1 MPGDSGASRRA
12 VMYGAED
19 LSSMA
24 LFSGNFINFGYW
36 QDFTPGLISIDER
49 TESQANLYRTVLRRL
64 EITSTDVALEVGC
77 GIAVGAA
84 LALREFTP
92 RAVHGLDLSPDQ
104 LDRATRINAD
114 VIAHQPDRFVLR
126 QGSAL
131 ELPYPDEKFDKCYSV
146 EAAQHFD
153 NLAAFASEAYRVLR
167 PGGRLVV
174 TTFFTPYP
182 AAIDQLQRLIETIDS
197 GVDVVLAIDTFRDDL
212 LEAGF
217 VDVRVENIGDHVW
230 RGYDAWIAQT
240 EFRDGWGRN
249 WLKAYNRSLIDYYLI
264 TADKK

>member
-1 MPGDSGASRRA
+1 
-12 VMYGAED
+12 MYGVDD
-19 LSSMA
+19 LSSKA
-24 LFSGNFINFGYW
+24 IFSGNFINFGYW

-49 TESQANLYRTVLRRL
+49 TKSQANLYRTVLRRL
-64 EITSTDVALEVGC
+64 EIRPTEVALEVGC

-84 LALREFTP
+84 LALREFNP

-104 LDRATRINAD
+104 IDRATRINAD

-131 ELPYPDEKFDKCYSV
+131 DIPFTDEMFDKCYSV
-146 EAAQHFD
+146 EAAQHFED
-153 NLAAFASEAYRVLR
+153 LAAFASEAYRVLR

-182 AAIDQLQRLIETIDS
+182 AAINELRKLIETIDS
-197 GVDVVLAIDTFRDDL
+197 GVDVVLAIDSFREDL

-230 RGYDAWIAQT
+230 RGYDAWIGQT
-240 EFRDGWGRN
+240 EFWDDWGRN
-249 WLKAYNRSLIDYYLI
+249 WLAAYNRRLIDYYLI

>member
-1 MPGDSGASRRA
+1 MPGERGAARRA
-12 VMYGAED
+12 VMYGADD

-36 QDFTPGLISIDER
+36 QDVTPGLISIDER
-49 TESQANLYRTVLRRL
+49 TESQAKLYRTVLRRL
-64 EITSTDVALEVGC
+64 EITSTDLALEVGC
-77 GIAVGAA
+77 GIAVGTA

-114 VIAHQPDRFVLR
+114 VITQQPDRFILQ
-126 QGSAL
+126 QGSTL
-131 ELPYPDEKFDKCYSV
+131 DIPYPDATFDKCYSV
-146 EAAQHFD
+146 EAAQHFE
-153 NLAAFASEAYRVLR
+153 NLAAFASEAYRVLK
-167 PGGRLVV
+167 PAGRLVV
-174 TTFFTPYP
+174 TTFFAPHP
-182 AAIDQLQRLIETIDS
+182 AAINELRQLIETIDS
-197 GVDVVLAIDTFRDDL
+197 GVDVVLAIDSFREDL

-230 RGYDAWIAQT
+230 RGYDAWIGQT

-249 WLKAYNRSLIDYYLI
+249 WLEAYNRKLIDYYLI
-264 TADKK
+264 TADKR